1 MIAFGLRLLLK
12 SESEF
17 SEGGERESVCMFVYQ
32 VCSNADVDSCVC
44 SLVTEHLWT

>member
-17 SEGGERESVCMFVYQ
+17 SEGGETESVCLYTMYVLVQMLTAVSVY
-32 VCSNADVDSCVC
+32 
-44 SLVTEHLWT
+44 L